1 MKVIFL
7 ENVPGSGKKGE
18 IKEVSDGYAQNYL
31 IKKGKAE
38 IASKSNLSQAKARA
52 KAKAKEEAELIKQFN
67 KIKQFLEK
75 DDTVIELKAK
85 AGANGRI
92 FGSIS
97 GKKIVDELKKQYN
110 IKIDKR
116 KLIMNGPIKSLG
128 YVNVPV
134 KLHSKVETTLRIHIS
149 EQ

>member
-18 IKEVSDGYAQNYL
+18 IKEVSDGYAQNFL

-38 IASKSNLSQAKARA
+38 LANKANLSQVKARA
-52 KAKAKEEAELIKQFN
+52 KAKAKEEAELVKEFN

-75 DDTVIELKAK
+75 DSTVIELKAK
-85 AGANGRI
+85 AGSNGKI

-97 GKKIVDELKKQYN
+97 GKKIVDELKKQFN

-116 KLIMNGPIKSLG
+116 KLLMNGPIKSLG
-128 YVNVPV
+128 YVNIPV
-134 KLHSKVETTLRIHIS
+134 KLHSSIETTLRIHIS